1 MDNRISFSVST
12 EDSSHQLVQ
21 FSFVGREQRT
31 ESVQCSVGGVLASAD
46 LSVQS
51 LLLCCDST
59 TAGGQRILLKVEG
72 QVITCTG
79 NIE

>member
-31 ESVQCSVGGVLASAD
+31 ESVQCSVGEALSSAD

-51 LLLCCDST
+51 LCSFVVTPPLLAARGSF
-59 TAGGQRILLKVEG
+59 
-72 QVITCTG
+72 
-79 NIE
+79 